1 MSQDFLLEL
10 GCEDLPARYVLP
22 LANALKDGVT
32 GGLSKRGVQIGTA
45 KLFATP
51 RRIAVL
57 VESVADKQADQ
68 KIERHGP
75 ALAAAMKDGQ
85 PTPAA
90 LGFAKSCGVEFS
102 AVGQKDGKL
111 YFAKSEPGRN
121 TADLIAEIFEETL
134 KSMDTLVPKRMRW
147 GLGGL
152 EAAAGRLPPERRAT
166 DGAAGGSSARLNN
179 AMDGKAEAYRGD
191 ETFVRPVQWIT
202 CLLGPQVVALQR
214 FGLKAGNETFG
225 HRFHA
230 PKAIALQSPAD
241 YEPKLKAAQV
251 WADFETRKLE
261 IKKQIEAEA
270 KKLKGTARI
279 TDDLLTEVA
288 AIVEWPTAIHGR
300 MEERFMALPPEVIIA
315 TIETNQ
321 RYFPVFGADDKLLP
335 VFITV
340 SNIESKDFTQVVT
353 GNERVVR
360 PRLTDALFFWEQDAK
375 HSLESYG
382 KKLASITFQA
392 GLGSIERKVVRVSN
406 LVGSAC
412 VALPSLNAATLLR
425 ATELCKNDLTTRM
438 VYEFPELQGVMG
450 GYYAKKSGE
459 SREVALAIRDHYLPT
474 QQGTR
479 IPETPEGQVLSL
491 LDKLDT
497 LAGIFS
503 IGQKPTSSKDP
514 FALRRAA
521 LGVLRIL
528 IEGRLALD
536 LRELLVT
543 AISQVRIKAGDKETL
558 SALFEFVMER
568 LRAYYSDQK
577 LPTEMFE
584 AVKSLG
590 ISKPLDFDA
599 RIKAL
604 QSFWALPAAKNLAA
618 AHKRVRNI
626 LKQSGDAS
634 AGSVDASLFDHPA
647 EKTLAEKMSALPKT
661 GDYASKLKN
670 LAGLRE
676 PVDAFFEGVMV
687 NAEDA
692 KVRNNRLAL
701 LRQLDVLCREVADIS
716 LLPG

>member
-85 PTPAA
+85 PTQAA

-121 TADLIAEIFEETL
+121 TADLIPEIFEETL

-147 GLGGL
+147 G
-152 EAAAGRLPPERRAT
+152 
-166 DGAAGGSSARLNN
+166 S
-179 AMDGKAEAYRGD
+179 GD

-202 CLLGPQVVALQR
+202 CLLGPKVVALQR

-270 KKLKGTARI
+270 NKLKGTARI

-300 MEERFMALPPEVIIA
+300 MEERFMALPTEVIIA

-321 RYFPVFGADDKLLP
+321 RYFPVFGSDNKLLP

-360 PRLTDALFFWEQDAK
+360 PRLTDALFFWEQDRKKPLADYAAALDK
-375 HSLESYG
+375 VTFQKDLGSTG
-382 KKLASITFQA
+382 DKVRRITKLAVHIASQ
-392 GLGSIERKVVRVSN
+392 LGEDKAVAER
-406 LVGSAC
+406 A
-412 VALPSLNAATLLR
+412 AL
-425 ATELCKNDLTTRM
+425 LCKADLTTRM
-438 VYEFPELQGVMG
+438 VFEFPELQGIMG
-450 GYYAKKSGE
+450 GYYAEASGE
-459 SREVALAIRDHYLPT
+459 SKAVAQAVSEHYLPNQSGGAIPTTRAGQIVALA
-474 QQGTR
+474 
-479 IPETPEGQVLSL
+479 
-491 LDKLDT
+491 DKLDS
-497 LAGIFS
+497 LAGIFA
-503 IGQKPTSSKDP
+503 IGQKPTASKDP
-514 FALRRAA
+514 YALRRAA
-521 LGVLRIL
+521 LGVLRIC
-528 IEGRLALD
+528 IEGGLSLDLAVQLKSALD
-536 LRELLVT
+536 AQPAGKRDATTEAELTQFVLDRLP
-543 AISQVRIKAGDKETL
+543 AFFESGIYGYEDF
-558 SALFEFVMER
+558 SALGDRLNAVRNTGEMRPLHIQMRLKDLTLVQEEHPAEF
-568 LRAYYSDQK
+568 
-577 LPTEMFE
+577 
-584 AVKSLG
+584 
-590 ISKPLDFDA
+590 
-599 RIKAL
+599 KA
-604 QSFWALPAAKNLAA
+604 LAA

-626 LKQSGDAS
+626 LKQSGEAG

-647 EKTLAEKMSALPKT
+647 EKALAAKMSALPKT

-716 LLPG
+716 QLPG